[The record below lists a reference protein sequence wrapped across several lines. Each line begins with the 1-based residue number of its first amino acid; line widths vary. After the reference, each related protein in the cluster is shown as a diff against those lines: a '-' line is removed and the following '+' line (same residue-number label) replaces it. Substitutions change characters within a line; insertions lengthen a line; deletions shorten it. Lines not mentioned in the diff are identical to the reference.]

1 MYFTHKYILY
11 FNKKINKF
19 TCKNNNIYI
28 ILIIAFFNFNVKKS
42 VFNIIL

>member
-19 TCKNNNIYI
+19 TCKNNYMYYANNS
-28 ILIIAFFNFNVKKS
+28 FFNFNVKKP